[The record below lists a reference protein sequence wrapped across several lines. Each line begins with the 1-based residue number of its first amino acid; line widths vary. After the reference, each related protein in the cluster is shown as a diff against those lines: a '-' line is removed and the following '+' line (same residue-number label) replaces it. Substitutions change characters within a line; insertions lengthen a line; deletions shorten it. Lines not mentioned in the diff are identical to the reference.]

1 MKSSKITLN
10 YSHSDGLLFL
20 LIAEKNAL
28 DLIGDMVTMALN
40 RFIMN
45 RP

>member
-10 YSHSDGLLFL
+10 YFYDGFLFS